1 MRLVG
6 ADGQQLGVVPT
17 PRALALAQS
26 EGYDLIEVAPT
37 AVPPVCKIGDY
48 GKLRYENQQRERE
61 AKKKQKTITWKEV
74 RIAPKIDE
82 HDLETK
88 IKTATRLLGH
98 GDKLKLVVRFR
109 GRELAHPDRGR
120 VLLMQMAD
128 RLKEVAAVE
137 RPPLLE
143 GRQMIMVMN
152 PVRPGQAQPAPVAGP
167 GQPAAVAPQPAPA
180 AAARPVAPPA
190 APRAATV
197 PATAPA
203 RPAASPPSAASPRV
217 APAAPRP
224 AAAPVA
230 APAATPR
237 AAPRPAAARTQ
248 RPA

>member
-1 MRLVG
+1 VRLVG

-48 GKLRYENQQRERE
+48 GKIRYEAQQRERE
-61 AKKKQKTITWKEV
+61 AKKKQRTITWKEV

-88 IKTATRLLGH
+88 IKTAMRLLAH

-128 RLKEVAAVE
+128 RLKDVAAIE

-143 GRQMIMVMN
+143 GRQMIMVMGA
-152 PVRPGQAQPAPVAGP
+152 VRPGQAPP
-167 GQPAAVAPQPAPA
+167 QPAAGPTPPPAGGPPPA
-180 AAARPVAPPA
+180 GPTPRPV
-190 APRAATV
+190 
-197 PATAPA
+197 
-203 RPAASPPSAASPRV
+203 
-217 APAAPRP
+217 
-224 AAAPVA
+224 APVA
-230 APAATPR
+230 APPTRPAPASAPRITP
-237 AAPRPAAARTQ
+237 PRPAAVRTQ

>member
-1 MRLVG
+1 MAELRVNDQIRVPTVRLVG

-37 AVPPVCKIGDY
+37 AVPPVCRIGDY
-48 GKLRYENQQRERE
+48 GKLRYETQQRERE

-82 HDLETK
+82 HDLDTK

-109 GRELAHPDRGR
+109 GRELAHPERGR
-120 VLLMQMAD
+120 VLLMLMAD
-128 RLKEVAAVE
+128 RLKDVAMIE

-152 PVRPGQAQPAPVAGP
+152 PVRPGQMPAQPAPTP
-167 GQPAAVAPQPAPA
+167 GQPAAAAPQPTTAPASAPRPAPAPVTPRPA
-180 AAARPVAPPA
+180 AAPTPA
-190 APRAATV
+190 A
-197 PATAPA
+197 
-203 RPAASPPSAASPRV
+203 PRV
-217 APAAPRP
+217 APAARP
-224 AAAPVA
+224 APP
-230 APAATPR
+230 APAPR
-237 AAPRPAAARTQ
+237 TAAPRPAATRTQ
-248 RPA
+248 RT

>member
-48 GKLRYENQQRERE
+48 GKLRYEAQQKERE
-61 AKKKQKTITWKEV
+61 AKKKQRTITWKEV

-88 IKTATRLLGH
+88 IRTAARLLAH
-98 GDKLKLVVRFR
+98 GDKMKLVVRFR

-120 VLLMQMAD
+120 VLLLQMAE
-128 RLKEVAAVE
+128 RLKDVGMVE

-143 GRQMIMVMN
+143 GRQMILIMG
-152 PVRPGQAQPAPVAGP
+152 PVRPGQPAAQPV
-167 GQPAAVAPQPAPA
+167 PAAAPAPA
-180 AAARPVAPPA
+180 AQPAAAAPRPA
-190 APRAATV
+190 APV
-197 PATAPA
+197 P
-203 RPAASPPSAASPRV
+203 PR
-217 APAAPRP
+217 PAAPRP
-224 AAAPVA
+224 AAPAAARPAPVA
-230 APAATPR
+230 APARPPVAAPS
-237 AAPRPAAARTQ
+237 AAPRPAAPRPAATRTQ

>member
-6 ADGQQLGVVPT
+6 SDGQQLGVVPT
-17 PRALALAQS
+17 ARALALAQS

-48 GKLRYENQQRERE
+48 GKLRYEAQQKERE
-61 AKKKQKTITWKEV
+61 AKKKQRTITWKEV

-82 HDLETK
+82 HDLDTK
-88 IKTATRLLGH
+88 IRTAQRLLGH

-128 RLKEVAAVE
+128 RLKDIAMVE

-143 GRQMIMVMN
+143 GRQMIMVMG
-152 PVRPGQAQPAPVAGP
+152 PVRPGQAPAQPVAT
-167 GQPAAVAPQPAPA
+167 AAPAPQPAPA
-180 AAARPVAPPA
+180 AAPRPAPA
-190 APRAATV
+190 AAA
-197 PATAPA
+197 P
-203 RPAASPPSAASPRV
+203 
-217 APAAPRP
+217 APRP
-224 AAAPVA
+224 AAAPAPRPAA
-230 APAATPR
+230 APAPAPSPAPR
-237 AAPRPAAARTQ
+237 AAPLSAPRPAPAAPRTAAPRPAAQTR